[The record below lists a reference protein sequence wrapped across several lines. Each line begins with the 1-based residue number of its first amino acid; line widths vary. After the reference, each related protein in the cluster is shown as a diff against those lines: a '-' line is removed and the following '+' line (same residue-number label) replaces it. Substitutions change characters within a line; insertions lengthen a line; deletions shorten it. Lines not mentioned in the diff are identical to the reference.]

1 MMRYIDHTE
10 AGQLLARRLMGLRIE
25 NPVVLAIPPGGAR
38 IAREIAREMK
48 APMDVLPVREI
59 SIPGRNRCSIGAVVD
74 GGFYPDESA
83 CRREGVT
90 REYAGILAA
99 AEQCE
104 EERWE
109 RSVRQNRAPVELE
122 GCSAIIA
129 NDVAL
134 DRERLQ
140 AVRAALRE
148 RKVRHVIQVS
158 VFACAGERRSDP
170 SVLLVTLFSPE
181 ESRSVMLVNAGF
193 QQTTE
198 EEIAELLGRSR
209 PWSPDSRPA
218 YPAEM
223 ARPG

>member
-1 MMRYIDHTE
+1 MMRFIDHAE

-25 NPVVLAIPPGGAR
+25 NPVILAVPPGGAR

-48 APMDVLPVREI
+48 VPMDVLPVREI
-59 SIPGRNRCSIGAVVD
+59 FIPGRNRYSLGAVVD

-104 EERWE
+104 DERWE
-109 RSVRQNRAPVELE
+109 RCVRQNRPPVELE
-122 GCSAIIA
+122 GCSAIIV

-134 DRERLQ
+134 DRERLR
-140 AVRAALRE
+140 AVRTALRN
-148 RKVRHVIQVS
+148 RKVRQVIQVS
-158 VFACAGERRSDP
+158 VFACGGERASDP
-170 SVLLVTLFSPE
+170 SILLVTLFSPD

-209 PWSPDSRPA
+209 QWSPDSA
-218 YPAEM
+218 SGQKA
-223 ARPG
+223 AHLAGT